1 MTAQSSG
8 GDIRRTV
15 ILNPQLNW
23 SEEEIRQAL
32 ERLNALPDPARSDEE
47 DLWSSPGGTLRLFAE
62 LSDSRRAEAAA
73 IIQNLQEAMQSGML
87 NPGWPGN
94 GSGSGSIWK
103 SWNAGLSGIYGTIL
117 MDSKEEYL

>member
-32 ERLNALPDPARSDEE
+32 ERLNALPDPARSEEE
-47 DLWSSPGGTLRLFAE
+47 DLWLLSRAERLFAE

-73 IIQNLQEAMQSGML
+73 IIQNLQEAMQSGSPTRL
-87 NPGWPGN
+87 ARERERQRTHLEELERWAQRD
-94 GSGSGSIWK
+94 IWDDFD
-103 SWNAGLSGIYGTIL
+103 GQ
-117 MDSKEEYL
+117 

>member
-47 DLWSSPGGTLRLFAE
+47 DLWLLSRAERLFAE

-73 IIQNLQEAMQSGML
+73 IIRSLQEAMQSGSPTRL
-87 NPGWPGN
+87 ARERERQREHLEELERWAQRD
-94 GSGSGSIWK
+94 IWDDFD
-103 SWNAGLSGIYGTIL
+103 GQ
-117 MDSKEEYL
+117 